1 MWLRVVRDLRRERL
15 AELTLVQ
22 VLSTVLSGDSAEH
35 VETDDASR
43 DDRAHESTFLI
54 HEKRRLACGG
64 IEMSHLQDDADTTQK

>member
-22 VLSTVLSGDSAEH
+22 ALSTVPSSDSAAPAEK
-35 VETDDASR
+35 DDALR

>member
-1 MWLRVVRDLRRERL
+1 MRGLRRERL

-22 VLSTVLSGDSAEH
+22 VLSTVLSGDSAAPAEK
-35 VETDDASR
+35 DDALR

-64 IEMSHLQDDADTTQK
+64 IEMSHLQDDADTRRK